1 MGLSLGVGDILKNGC
16 LTCRFKANVDLM
28 GWGCFIGVAGC
39 ELKGGAFVIKK
50 CRYKKGVPRY
60 AFFKRE

>member
-16 LTCRFKANVDLM
+16 LTCRFKVNVDLM
-28 GWGCFIGVAGC
+28 GWGCFIGMAGC
-39 ELKGGAFVIKK
+39 ELKSGVLLKSADI
-50 CRYKKGVPRY
+50 KKGVPKY